1 MWYKIEDIEDKYNI
15 SKFSIYALITQE
27 PELRQY
33 IKALEGVLQIND
45 EGIELLLKHVEK
57 DENNNKPIDNKEV
70 VANKNIV
77 TEEPFA
83 AMDKKR
89 ENLLEKVVASE
100 KEESTIPEAVVEAEP
115 VVEAKKEE
123 DVKEVPAVSL
133 EEEFFTHTSL
143 DREEDFFGE
152 TVDEDAPLSPI
163 EAIVEEGVPEVD
175 VAKEMSML
183 EDAEGINMPA
193 YIKALK
199 EKMIIQNKQVRAINE
214 FLEVSKKLLLQDEK
228 IIHILE
234 KTDL

>member
-45 EGIELLLKHVEK
+45 EGIELLLKHVKK
-57 DENNNKPIDNKEV
+57 DKKNNKPIDNKEV

-89 ENLLEKVVASE
+89 EDLLEKVVASE
-100 KEESTIPEAVVEAEP
+100 KEKGTIPEAVVEAEP
-115 VVEAKKEE
+115 VVEAKKEK
-123 DVKEVPAVSL
+123 DIKEVPAVFL
-133 EEEFFTHTSL
+133 EEEFFTHTSF

-152 TVDEDAPLSPI
+152 TVDENAPLSPI
-163 EAIVEEGVPEVD
+163 EAIVEGVPEVD
-175 VAKEMSML
+175 TVKEMSVL
-183 EDAEGINMPA
+183 EDTEGINMPA

-199 EKMIIQNKQVRAINE
+199 EKMIIQNEQVRAINE

>member
-33 IKALEGVLQIND
+33 IKALEGILQIND

-57 DENNNKPIDNKEV
+57 DGKKNTKLVENKEA
-70 VANKNIV
+70 VASKHVV

-89 ENLLEKVVASE
+89 ENLLDKVVESE
-100 KEESTIPEAVVEAEP
+100 KEAVP
-115 VVEAKKEE
+115 VVEAAPVVAPKKEE
-123 DVKEVPAVSL
+123 IKEAPAVSL

-143 DREEDFFGE
+143 HREEDFFGE
-152 TVDEDAPLSPI
+152 TVEANGPLSPI

-175 VAKEMSML
+175 AVKEMSMI
-183 EDAEGINMPA
+183 EDVEGINMPA

-199 EKMIIQNKQVRAINE
+199 EKMIIQNEQIRAINS

>member
-45 EGIELLLKHVEK
+45 EGIDLLLKHVEK
-57 DENNNKPIDNKEV
+57 NGKGDKEV
-70 VANKNIV
+70 ENKKEAVAPKAV

-83 AMDKKR
+83 AMDRKT
-89 ENLLEKVVASE
+89 NDLFDKVVESE
-100 KEESTIPEAVVEAEP
+100 KEAVPAEEP
-115 VVEAKKEE
+115 VVVAEEEKVEAPVEE
-123 DVKEVPAVSL
+123 AQSAVSL

-152 TVDEDAPLSPI
+152 TVEEGDELSPI
-163 EAIVEEGVPEVD
+163 EAIVEEGVSEVD
-175 VAKEMSML
+175 AVKAISNI
-183 EDAEGINMPA
+183 EDTEGINMAA
-193 YIKALK
+193 YVKALK
-199 EKMIIQNKQVRAINE
+199 EKMIIQNEQIRAINQ

>member
-45 EGIELLLKHVEK
+45 EGIDLLLKHVEK
-57 DENNNKPIDNKEV
+57 DGKNNKPVENKEA
-70 VANKNIV
+70 VATKNIV

-83 AMDKKR
+83 AMVKKR
-89 ENLLEKVVASE
+89 EDLIEKVVESE
-100 KEESTIPEAVVEAEP
+100 KEEIPVEEP
-115 VVEAKKEE
+115 VVVATPVVEPKKEE
-123 DVKEVPAVSL
+123 VEKAPAVSL

-143 DREEDFFGE
+143 DREEDFFGD
-152 TVDEDAPLSPI
+152 TVDADAPLSPI

-175 VAKEMSML
+175 DVKEMSMI
-183 EDAEGINMPA
+183 EDTEGINMPA

-199 EKMIIQNKQVRAINE
+199 EKMIIQNEQIRAVNE